1 MDDLE
6 PFDGPFGPDLELV
19 ARLRDDPAPDEAS
32 AARHRGQL
40 MAVIQAATT
49 PAIRSATPSAGTTS
63 NNGTTPPSSPA
74 GDEMPIVDL
83 RLRHPG
89 GESRSG
95 GRRRNHRRLAAAV
108 AAAAVLAG
116 GLLAVRHVVPDRT
129 ESTVAGPSETGPCGT
144 ELPFAFPVPAGF
156 EGPVAGPSKPR
167 RHHSGQEDAPLQ
179 LHWRNGETTIDV
191 RWPASVRRDPTTP
204 IPEGRTD
211 VLRHPADPPVEGSS
225 QESFYSRVLG
235 AGACDG
241 IEVEVTS
248 ADPHADGDLD
258 ADGDPDAA
266 VVDQIEMALLGP
278 GGPLEQDVPLVVDS
292 TPADELPPI
301 TESPHCPPP
310 GTLGGQVD
318 AAATYP
324 TARDALGFYVAAHD
338 FLPLDGYRELTL
350 PDGSYG
356 YAFEDPTLSDGGTYV
371 TVLVV
376 PDNNGYRVAAWA
388 SSTC

>member
-6 PFDGPFGPDLELV
+6 PFDRPFGSDLELV

-40 MAVIQAATT
+40 MAAIQAAT
-49 PAIRSATPSAGTTS
+49 ASAGTTSTGTTS
-63 NNGTTPPSSPA
+63 NNGTTPPPSPSGEA

-83 RLRHPG
+83 HLRQPG

-95 GRRRNHRRLAAAV
+95 GRRRNHRRLVAAV

-116 GLLAVRHVVPDRT
+116 GLLAVRHGVPDRA
-129 ESTVAGPSETGPCGT
+129 ESTVAGPSESGPCGA

-156 EGPVAGPSKPR
+156 EGPFAGPSRPGR
-167 RHHSGQEDAPLQ
+167 DASGHEDAPLQ
-179 LHWRNGETTIDV
+179 LHWRNGETAIDV

-211 VLRHPADPPVEGSS
+211 VLRHPAD

-235 AGACDG
+235 AGACEG

-248 ADPHADGDLD
+248 

-278 GGPLEQDVPLVVDS
+278 GGPLEQDVPLVVGS

-301 TESPHCPPP
+301 TESSHCPPP

-318 AAATYP
+318 DAATYP
-324 TARDALGFYVAAHD
+324 TARDALGFYVAAQD
-338 FLPLDGYRELTL
+338 FLPLDGYRELIL

-371 TVLVV
+371 TVHVV

-388 SSTC
+388 SSSC